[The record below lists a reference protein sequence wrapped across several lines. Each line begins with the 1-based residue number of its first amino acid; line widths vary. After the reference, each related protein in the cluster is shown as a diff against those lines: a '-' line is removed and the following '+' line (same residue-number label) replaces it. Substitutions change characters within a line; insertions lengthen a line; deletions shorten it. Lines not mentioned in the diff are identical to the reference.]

1 MITVYENYAS
11 MPAMHSAT
19 IIFLNHKWHNILIS
33 SWKCLNT
40 EKHQMFYNYG
50 SVCRKNKQS

>member
-40 EKHQMFYNYG
+40 
-50 SVCRKNKQS
+50 